1 MATDIGKLTS
11 LEHNLKNLDVSHIT
25 GAVQKELFDI
35 VGGGAIDV
43 DPYVLRAVENLENVS
58 DVEQRIKNLRDDLKS
73 KSEEEI
79 PYSTPKKITNT
90 KVELGDTTSTPPMVD
105 LTNLD
110 TKITEQK
117 NALSDLSNIQQKIQ
131 QVKNRLEDNKGK
143 CETLLGEYTKYSSKL
158 DDLVTLENDIST
170 HNRYKT
176 LLEKC
181 NTCITRISDIENA
194 YHFNPT
200 NWNSNVRLLNSII

>member
-11 LEHNLKNLDVSHIT
+11 LEHNLKNLDVSHVT

-58 DVEQRIKNLRDDLKS
+58 DIEQRIKNLRDDLKS

-79 PYSTPKKITNT
+79 PYSTHKVIGNT
-90 KVELGDTTSTPPMVD
+90 KVDLGDTATTPPMVD
-105 LTNLD
+105 LNDLD
-110 TKITEQK
+110 TEITEQK

-143 CETLLGEYTKYSSKL
+143 CETLLGEYTKYSSGL
-158 DDLVTLENDIST
+158 SDLLTLENDIST
-170 HNRYKT
+170 HNRFKT
-176 LLEKC
+176 LLEQC
-181 NTCITRISDIENA
+181 NTYITRISNIEHTS
-194 YHFNPT
+194 YFNYRSP
-200 NWNSNVRLLNSII
+200 